1 MSKQD
6 FIDELRKGLSGLPQ
20 NDIEERLAFYSEMI
34 DDRTEEGLSEDDAIC
49 EIGTVNEVVSQIV
62 AEYPLSK
69 LVKER
74 VRPKRTLRAWEVVL
88 LLLGSPVWLSLLIA
102 AFAVVLSAYVV
113 IWSVVISLW
122 AIEVSLAACSLAGVI
137 SVAVLSFQGNRLAG
151 IAMLGAG
158 IFCVGL
164 SIFCFFACK
173 EATKGTL
180 LLTKKI
186 ALGIKSLFIGK
197 ESIK

>member
-1 MSKQD
+1 MSKQE

-20 NDIEERLAFYSEMI
+20 NDIEERLTFYSEMI
-34 DDRTEEGLSEDDAIC
+34 DDRTEEGLSEDEAIC

-137 SVAVLSFQGNRLAG
+137 LFAVLSFQGNRLAG

-158 IFCVGL
+158 IFCAGL
-164 SIFCFFACK
+164 SVCWFFVCK